1 MPPGLVNGGLV
12 APAPDVAPVAPP
24 RTEIA
29 PPRTGTPPPRAGA
42 PRPCMP
48 AGEGVLTVP
57 LPTGEGPL
65 GAPMRAPGVPDG
77 GLTAPDGV
85 SALVAI
91 PLVGDAPSK
100 PALPLATPGDGV
112 RTWPAMI
119 LEAGLGPPTEVGVP
133 RPIFCAELTAGL
145 DAPTVPIACPAG
157 LNLETTGIG
166 ERVTAVA
173 ADC

>member
-29 PPRTGTPPPRAGA
+29 PPRTGTAPPRAGA

-77 GLTAPDGV
+77 GLTAPDGA

-166 ERVTAVA
+166 ERVTEVA

>member
-1 MPPGLVNGGLV
+1 MPPGLVNGLV
-12 APAPDVAPVAPP
+12 APAPDVAPP

-29 PPRTGTPPPRAGA
+29 PPRTGTAP

-48 AGEGVLTVP
+48 AGDGVLTVP

-65 GAPMRAPGVPDG
+65 GAPMRTPGVPDG
-77 GLTAPDGV
+77 ALTAPDGT
-85 SALVAI
+85 SALGAI

-112 RTWPAMI
+112 LTWPATI
-119 LEAGLGPPTEVGVP
+119 LDTALGPPTEVGVP
-133 RPIFCAELTAGL
+133 RAIFCAEFTAGL
-145 DAPTVPIACPAG
+145 DVPTVPIACPAG

-166 ERVTAVA
+166 ERVTAVDP
-173 ADC
+173 DC

>member
-1 MPPGLVNGGLV
+1 MPPGLANGGLV
-12 APAPDVAPVAPP
+12 VPTPDAAPP
-24 RTEIA
+24 RTEIV
-29 PPRTGTPPPRAGA
+29 PPRTETAPPRAGA

-65 GAPMRAPGVPDG
+65 GAPMRTPEVPDR
-77 GLTAPDGV
+77 GLTAPDGA

-91 PLVGDAPSK
+91 PLVGEAPSK

-112 RTWPAMI
+112 RTWPAI
-119 LEAGLGPPTEVGVP
+119 LLEEGLGPPTEVGVP
-133 RPIFCAELTAGL
+133 RPTFCAELTAGL
-145 DAPTVPIACPAG
+145 VAPTVPIACPAG

-166 ERVTAVA
+166 ERVTEAA
-173 ADC
+173 ADCGG

>member
-1 MPPGLVNGGLV
+1 MLPGLVNDGLV
-12 APAPDVAPVAPP
+12 APAPDVAP
-24 RTEIA
+24 RTEID
-29 PPRTGTPPPRAGA
+29 PPRTGAAPPRAGA

-65 GAPMRAPGVPDG
+65 GAPMRTAGVPDG
-77 GLTAPDGV
+77 GLTAPDGG

-100 PALPLATPGDGV
+100 PALPLARPGDGV
-112 RTWPAMI
+112 LTWPGVI
-119 LEAGLGPPTEVGVP
+119 LETGLGPPTEVDVP
-133 RPIFCAELTAGL
+133 RPTFCAEFTAGL